1 MFVFQDA
8 VNDVRIIHVF
18 SCADKLIDLQTD
30 HTPSHNIEARD
41 VSLENSTVVTKLIPL
56 LEDSMIAMVKKWVNE
71 ERRGGSRT
79 GRLFVSEVLEIL
91 DFPDFQ
97 FGF

>member
-1 MFVFQDA
+1 MCGQTHRSP
-8 VNDVRIIHVF
+8 NRSF
-18 SCADKLIDLQTD
+18 SKPQYSTIRYLFTKFNHGDETD
-30 HTPSHNIEARD
+30 TFFR
-41 VSLENSTVVTKLIPL
+41 KF
-56 LEDSMIAMVKKWVNE
+56 KKRVDE